1 MDLKALQKK
10 LNKELVE
17 AIPEGSKHLVTVKVK
32 ISTYGTEVSIYG
44 FYYNSKE
51 EWPKYEDAVSL
62 HPKEK
67 YYTLKQAI
75 SAFREL
81 LLPTDNKIELNN

>member
-10 LNKELVE
+10 LKKELVE
-17 AIPEGSKHLVTVKVK
+17 AFPEGSKHGVNVRVEVAD
-32 ISTYGTEVSIYG
+32 YGTEVSIKG
-44 FYYNSKE
+44 FYCPYKAE
-51 EWPKYEDAVSL
+51 LPYVHEFIGLYPKD
-62 HPKEK
+62 KC
-67 YYTLKQAI
+67 YTLKQAI